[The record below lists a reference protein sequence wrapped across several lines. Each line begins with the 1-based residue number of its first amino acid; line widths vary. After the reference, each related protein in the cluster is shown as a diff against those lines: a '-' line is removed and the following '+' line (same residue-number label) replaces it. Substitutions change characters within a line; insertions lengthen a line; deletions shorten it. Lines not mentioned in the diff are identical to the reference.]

1 MLHYCSVENIE
12 IYFRGFLM
20 WGTLMSDQHGRSR
33 CTLSDGMHNN
43 NKTGN
48 KKASSKN
55 STRNA
60 TIHLVTKCQS
70 LPGTTK
76 RLPVDGE
83 NLG

>member
-1 MLHYCSVENIE
+1 
-12 IYFRGFLM
+12 M

-60 TIHLVTKCQS
+60 PIHLVTKCQS